1 MKDKHESE
9 VLNKL
14 LNKQVRIEFKDGKVK
29 SGYLRISQFGF
40 GYYLQMPEG
49 NIHFAKS
56 LVKKISLL

>member
-9 VLNKL
+9 L
-14 LNKQVRIEFKDGKVK
+14 LNKYLDKRVRIEFRDRKVK

-49 NIHFAKS
+49 NIHFAK
-56 LVKKISLL
+56 LNMKKISLL